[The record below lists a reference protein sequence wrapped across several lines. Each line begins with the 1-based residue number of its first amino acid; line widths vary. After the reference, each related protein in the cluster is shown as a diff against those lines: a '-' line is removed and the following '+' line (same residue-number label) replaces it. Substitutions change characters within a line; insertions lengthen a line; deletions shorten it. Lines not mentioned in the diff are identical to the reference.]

1 MRPYLLS
8 LDLYWPYW
16 HKPYTK
22 EPHWNLTVSAT
33 SVCQKGKTIVM
44 WPPHTHHVTSTLHTF
59 VMWLP
64 HTHHVTSTHSSCK
77 HTIMWL
83 PHNSHVTSTLHV
95 TCTQMAWLVCEKSF
109 CHPHCIHL
117 SWNFS
122 TLNQFWGIGHYTV
135 YIPRSYI
142 QLAPRTVLPSLSL
155 VPRPFV
161 EETFYL
167 INGLGTRLARS

>member
-1 MRPYLLS
+1 MRFLYLMCILTS
-8 LDLYWPYW
+8 SPSTSTGHTD
-16 HKPYTK
+16 TSRTQR
-22 EPHWNLTVSAT
+22 NLTGTSLSQLLVSAR
-33 SVCQKGKTIVM
+33 KGKQLSCDLH
-44 WPPHTHHVTSTLHTF
+44 PPHIRHVTSTY
-59 VMWLP
+59 
-64 HTHHVTSTHSSCK
+64 SSCK

>member
-1 MRPYLLS
+1 MCTEHEQYPYSVVSLLDMRPYLLS

-16 HKPYTK
+16 HKSYTK

-44 WPPHTHHVTSTLHTF
+44 WPPHTHHVTSTLYTF
-59 VMWLP
+59 VMWPPPSTHSSCDLHP
-64 HTHHVTSTHSSCK
+64 LHIHHVISTCSSCK

-95 TCTQMAWLVCEKSF
+95 TCTQSVWLVCEKSF
-109 CHPHCIHL
+109 FYPLCIHL

-122 TLNQFWGIGHYTV
+122 TLN
-135 YIPRSYI
+135 
-142 QLAPRTVLPSLSL
+142 
-155 VPRPFV
+155 
-161 EETFYL
+161 
-167 INGLGTRLARS
+167 